1 MNLVAMP
8 ILLPLLTAI
17 VALSLR
23 PGGLRRGVVM
33 ASCVLQVIVA
43 AVLVTQT
50 ARHGPIALSI
60 GDWAPPFGIVLV
72 ADLLS
77 SIMVALAGII
87 ALASIVYGYLEL
99 PCRLEHPLRIPLTQF
114 LMVGLCQS
122 FLTGDLFN
130 LFVAF
135 EVMLICSYA
144 LLTLEADDWDIKQA
158 FPYLAINAVGSMIF
172 LAAVAFA
179 YGIFGTLNF
188 AEMSL
193 RASSMSDDPRVLILA
208 VLLLGVFGIKAGLFP
223 LYFWLPNSYPILST
237 PLAAL
242 FGGML
247 TKVGVYVLLRIF
259 GTVLP
264 QDLSGLHTV
273 LAWLGAVTMLLGVIG
288 AVSRN
293 FVRGILSF
301 HILSQ
306 IGYMVLAI
314 GLFSPY
320 AIAAAIFYNI
330 HNNLVKSSL
339 FLVGGTISLLNGTDD
354 LKRSANLWRATPML
368 GVAFLLLGLSLA
380 GLPPLSGFW
389 GKLMIV
395 QDGLR
400 QGEYVLIFIALFTS
414 VFTLLSMMKIW
425 NVSFWTQDPSVPVR
439 IHDRRWIGLTA
450 VTCAMAL
457 LTVGVTV
464 FAGPLVELSQQASQ
478 EIFERDNYIQAVL
491 NLQADR
497 GVVAI
502 EDISMPVL
510 PEVDR

>member
-1 MNLVAMP
+1 LNAVALP
-8 ILLPLLTAI
+8 ILLPLFTAL
-17 VALSLR
+17 VTLLMR
-23 PGGLRRGVVM
+23 PSRYRRGVVLGS
-33 ASCVLQVIVA
+33 AALQVA
-43 AVLVTQT
+43 LAVWLVVSTQP
-50 ARHGPIALSI
+50 GPMVLSV
-60 GDWAPPFGIVLV
+60 GAWTPPFGIVLV

-77 SIMVALAGII
+77 TIMITLAATI
-87 ALASIVYGYLEL
+87 ALAAIVYGHFEL
-99 PCRLEHPLRIPLTQF
+99 PCRLEHPLRVPLVQL
-114 LMVGLCQS
+114 LMVGLNQS

-158 FPYLAINAVGSMIF
+158 FPYLAINAVGSMMF
-172 LAAVAFA
+172 LAAAGLA

-188 AEMSL
+188 AEMSV
-193 RASSMSDDPRVLILA
+193 RASSMSDDPRVVALA
-208 VLLLGVFGIKAGLFP
+208 VMLLGVFGIKAGLFP
-223 LYFWLPNSYPILST
+223 LYFWLPNSYPILPT

-247 TKVGVYVLLRIF
+247 TKVGVYVLLRVF

-264 QDLSGLHTV
+264 QDLAGLHTAI
-273 LAWLGAVTMLLGVIG
+273 AWLGGVTMLLGVIG

-339 FLVGGTISLLNGTDD
+339 FLAGGTISLLNGTDD
-354 LKRSANLWRATPML
+354 LKRSANLWRATPVL

-395 QDGLR
+395 QEGLR
-400 QGEYVLIFIALFTS
+400 QREFVLVFVALFTS
-414 VFTLLSMMKIW
+414 IFTLLSMMKIW
-425 NVSFWTQDPSVPVR
+425 NASFWTQNETVPVR
-439 IHDRRWIGLTA
+439 LHDRRWTRLAG
-450 VTCAMAL
+450 VVVVMAL

-464 FAGPLVELSQQASQ
+464 FAGPLLELSHQAARQ
-478 EIFERDNYIQAVL
+478 VYERQGYIDAVL
-491 NLQADR
+491 SDR
-497 GVVAI
+497 
-502 EDISMPVL
+502 
-510 PEVDR
+510 PEVTR